1 MPQIDFDGA
10 NSAVKT
16 DKIQGQSGTTVT
28 VTAGHNL
35 AGSGS
40 GLTALPAANLT
51 GTLPAISGANLTSL
65 PAHTGNVAFP
75 ATQVASADA
84 NTLDEYEE
92 GSWTPNLTDGS
103 NNATHASNNLG
114 SYVRIGKAVFISCT
128 LSTSAIGS
136 VSGSIK
142 CSGLPFTV
150 YNSNLGFA
158 VACGS
163 GGNMALGTAG
173 YSMSGNFN
181 ANTTDIAMYTW
192 DVTTGTSAMQHS
204 EWGGGMTQMTYFGHY
219 FV

>member
-1 MPQIDFDGA
+1 MASTIKVTNVTTPDGTGSITVDRPLINTGDF
-10 NSAVKT
+10 T
-16 DKIQGQSGTTVT
+16 
-28 VTAGHNL
+28 
-35 AGSGS
+35 
-40 GLTALPAANLT
+40 
-51 GTLPAISGANLTSL
+51 
-65 PAHTGNVAFP
+65 
-75 ATQVASADA
+75 VASGDLVFSTAAKGVCLGVTSNTDA
-84 NTLDEYEE
+84 NTLDDYEE
-92 GSWTPNLTDGS
+92 GTWTPNLTDGS

-114 SYVRIGKAVFISCT
+114 SYVKIGRAVFISCT

-181 ANTTDIAMYTW
+181 ANTTDLAIYTW

-204 EWGGGMTQMTYFGHY
+204 EWGGGMTQMTFAGHY

>member
-1 MPQIDFDGA
+1 MASTIKVTNINTPDGTGNITLDRPLA
-10 NSAVKT
+10 GGVTLAGDVTINSGDLVF
-16 DKIQGQSGTTVT
+16 S
-28 VTAGHNL
+28 TAGKGVCL
-35 AGSGS
+35 GV
-40 GLTALPAANLT
+40 
-51 GTLPAISGANLTSL
+51 TSN
-65 PAHTGNVAFP
+65 T
-75 ATQVASADA
+75 DA
-84 NTLDEYEE
+84 NTLDDYEE
-92 GSWTPNLTDGS
+92 GNWTPNLTDGS

-114 SYVRIGKAVFISCT
+114 SYVKIGRVVFISCT

-158 VACGS
+158 VYAGS

-181 ANTTDIAMYTW
+181 ANTTDLAIYTW

-204 EWGGGMTQMTYFGHY
+204 EWGGGMTQMTFAGHY

>member
-1 MPQIDFDGA
+1 MASTIKVDTID
-10 NSAVKT
+10 T
-16 DKIQGQSGTTVT
+16 P
-28 VTAGHNL
+28 
-35 AGSGS
+35 SGS
-40 GLTALPAANLT
+40 GNI
-51 GTLPAISGANLTSL
+51 TLNRPIAGDGSNLTSL
-65 PAHTGNVAFP
+65 PAPTYVQFP

-84 NTLDEYEE
+84 NRLDEYEE

-181 ANTTDIAMYTW
+181 ANTTDLAIYTW

-204 EWGGGMTQMTYFGHY
+204 EWGGGMTQMTFAGHY